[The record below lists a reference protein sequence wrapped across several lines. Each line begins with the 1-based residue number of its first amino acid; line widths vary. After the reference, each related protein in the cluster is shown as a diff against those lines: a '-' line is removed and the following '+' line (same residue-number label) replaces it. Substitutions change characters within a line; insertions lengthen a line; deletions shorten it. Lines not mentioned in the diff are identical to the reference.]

1 MGSIGGMASKTPK
14 RSSKP
19 AATATAKR
27 PAAAATKPAKPAKPE
42 AAAKPTLR
50 EAQKQFTRQR
60 LLDAAAAS
68 FEEKGYARTTIDD
81 IVSGAGATRA
91 TFYLHFGAKGDI
103 VREFMETI
111 WTDVTDVYDGLGAAV
126 ASADRAALREWFGST
141 FRYWETLR
149 PFAHVREEAMML
161 DPELRKQSD
170 STFEIGV
177 AAIVK
182 AVRERYGYDEDE
194 ARARATLV
202 LAQLEMVFRRWM
214 LYGWE
219 SDEDLIIDIVTEMWM
234 AAFAAPLGD

>member
-1 MGSIGGMASKTPK
+1 MASKTPK
-14 RSSKP
+14 RSSKS
-19 AATATAKR
+19 TATAKR
-27 PAAAATKPAKPAKPE
+27 PAAAAKPAKPD
-42 AAAKPTLR
+42 AAPKPTLR

-161 DPELRKQSD
+161 DPELRRVSD

-234 AAFAAPLGD
+234 AAFAAPLGG

>member
-1 MGSIGGMASKTPK
+1 MGSIGAMASKTPK
-14 RSSKP
+14 RSSKS
-19 AATATAKR
+19 TATAKR
-27 PAAAATKPAKPAKPE
+27 PAAAAKPAKPAKP
-42 AAAKPTLR
+42 AAAPKPTLR

-161 DPELRKQSD
+161 DPELRRVSD

-234 AAFAAPLGD
+234 AAFAAPLGG

>member
-1 MGSIGGMASKTPK
+1 MARQTPK
-14 RSSKP
+14 RSP
-19 AATATAKR
+19 R
-27 PAAAATKPAKPAKPE
+27 PAAEPKRSAAAKPAKARKP
-42 AAAKPTLR
+42 AAKTAKADPPAKPTLR

-81 IVSGAGATRA
+81 IVTGAGATRA

-126 ASADRAALREWFGST
+126 SSADRAALRAWFAST

-177 AAIVK
+177 RAIVK
-182 AVRERYGYDEDE
+182 AVQERYGYDEAE

-219 SDEDLIIDIVTEMWM
+219 SDEQVIIDIVTEMWM

>member
-1 MGSIGGMASKTPK
+1 MGSIGAMASKTPK
-14 RSSKP
+14 RSSKS
-19 AATATAKR
+19 TATAKR
-27 PAAAATKPAKPAKPE
+27 PAAVARPAKPAKPE

-111 WTDVTDVYDGLGAAV
+111 WTDVSDVYDGLGAAV

-161 DPELRKQSD
+161 DPELRRVSD

-182 AVRERYGYDEDE
+182 AVQERYGYDEDE

-219 SDEDLIIDIVTEMWM
+219 SDEDVIIDIVTEMWM
-234 AAFAAPLGD
+234 AAFAAPLGG

>member
-1 MGSIGGMASKTPK
+1 MASKTPK
-14 RSSKP
+14 RSSKS
-19 AATATAKR
+19 TATAKR
-27 PAAAATKPAKPAKPE
+27 PAAAAKPAKPE
-42 AAAKPTLR
+42 PAAKPTLR

-111 WTDVTDVYDGLGAAV
+111 WTDVSDVYDGLGAAV

-161 DPELRKQSD
+161 DPELRRVSD

-194 ARARATLV
+194 ASARATLV

-219 SDEDLIIDIVTEMWM
+219 SDEDVIIDIVTEMWM
-234 AAFAAPLGD
+234 AAFAAPLGG

>member
-1 MGSIGGMASKTPK
+1 MASKTPK

-19 AATATAKR
+19 AATAKR
-27 PAAAATKPAKPAKPE
+27 PAAATKAAKPAKRAKPD

-161 DPELRKQSD
+161 DPELRRVSD

-177 AAIVK
+177 RAIVK

-219 SDEDLIIDIVTEMWM
+219 SDEELVIDIVTEMWM
-234 AAFAAPLGD
+234 AAFAAPLGG

>member
-1 MGSIGGMASKTPK
+1 MASKTPK
-14 RSSKP
+14 RSSKS
-19 AATATAKR
+19 TATAKR
-27 PAAAATKPAKPAKPE
+27 PAAAAKPAKPAKPD
-42 AAAKPTLR
+42 AAPKPTLR

-68 FEEKGYARTTIDD
+68 FEGKGYARTTIDD

-111 WTDVTDVYDGLGAAV
+111 WTDVSDVYDGLGAAV

-161 DPELRKQSD
+161 DPELRRVSD

-234 AAFAAPLGD
+234 AAFAAPLGG

>member
-1 MGSIGGMASKTPK
+1 MGSIGAMASKTPK
-14 RSSKP
+14 RSSKS
-19 AATATAKR
+19 TATAKR
-27 PAAAATKPAKPAKPE
+27 PAAAAKPAKPE
-42 AAAKPTLR
+42 PAAKPTLR

-111 WTDVTDVYDGLGAAV
+111 WTDVSDVYDGLGAAV

-161 DPELRKQSD
+161 DPELRRVSD

-194 ARARATLV
+194 ASARATLV

-219 SDEDLIIDIVTEMWM
+219 SDEDVIIDIVTEMWM
-234 AAFAAPLGD
+234 AAFAAPLGG